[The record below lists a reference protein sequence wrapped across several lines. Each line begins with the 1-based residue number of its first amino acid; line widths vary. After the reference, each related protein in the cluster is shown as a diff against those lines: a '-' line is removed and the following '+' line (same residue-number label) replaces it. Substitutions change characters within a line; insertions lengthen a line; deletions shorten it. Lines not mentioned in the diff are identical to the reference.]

1 MVSEGQ
7 KWTQFYA
14 GSSVCTPSRAALLTG
29 RLAIRSGM
37 TSSKARV
44 LFPDSNN
51 GLPDYEI
58 TIAEQLKKVK
68 YRTACIGKW
77 HLGHKKE
84 HLPLKHGF
92 DYYYGIPYSNDMDVP
107 KDIMIKKGG
116 YYNFMSNPENYIIE
130 NFQVPLIQ
138 NEKVI
143 ERPANQN
150 NITRRYS
157 KETIKFIKEN
167 SDKSFFIYL
176 AHNLPHIP
184 LFASKEALGK
194 SSRGLYGD
202 VIEEIDYGIG

>member
-29 RLAIRSGM
+29 RLAVRSGM

-44 LFPDSNN
+44 LFPDSKN
-51 GLPDYEI
+51 GLPNYEI

-92 DYYYGIPYSNDMDVP
+92 DYYYGIPYSNDMENINGGAIPV
-107 KDIMIKKGG
+107 KDHYWNCLLYTSPSPRDTLLSRM
-116 YYNFMSNPENYIIE
+116 P
-130 NFQVPLIQ
+130 
-138 NEKVI
+138 
-143 ERPANQN
+143 
-150 NITRRYS
+150 
-157 KETIKFIKEN
+157 
-167 SDKSFFIYL
+167 
-176 AHNLPHIP
+176 
-184 LFASKEALGK
+184 
-194 SSRGLYGD
+194 SSA
-202 VIEEIDYGIG
+202 